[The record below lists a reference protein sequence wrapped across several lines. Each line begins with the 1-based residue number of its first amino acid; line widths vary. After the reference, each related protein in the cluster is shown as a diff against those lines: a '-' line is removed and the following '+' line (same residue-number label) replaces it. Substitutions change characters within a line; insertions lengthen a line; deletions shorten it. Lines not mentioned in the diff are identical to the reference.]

1 MVVHLAV
8 EFFVDL
14 LQRQALDLDKCPPDN
29 HRLHKIVHTVDHVV
43 FPRDVVERNRNHVL
57 VEEAEAEPEGIC
69 AAEQEHHEDQ
79 GVGGVDIGAVG
90 VVLLDR
96 SHDKQTQT
104 HEHCGPQQDEHTAK
118 ALGQI
123 RAGRRKEQVRDLQ
136 TEVQHDLSSR
146 RCVAGVLQKQAQV
159 SAHDVTSRQLRG
171 HAHPENDPQ
180 SPAVAPGLQHADPA
194 DFVFLLVVQDLL
206 DFLKL
211 ESHKRRL
218 VAIAVVIFQNLQGL
232 VFAVGVHE
240 EPRSLWNEGEQRQ
253 TEHGRRDLPQGNASP
268 CPAGF
273 FRVSAERDAR
283 GDYCRQV
290 PAGHVN
296 ASKEA
301 AVLRFDHLGDVCWG
315 ADRVDGDGHADDNPA
330 DDEHGSVAGTGLQ
343 THAQKRQHRSNEHAS
358 LAPHA
363 ANINQLSS
371 KKTSE
376 NRPDVDG
383 GGKKP
388 LHAGV

>member
-1 MVVHLAV
+1 MPDYGRAVRFGDQGCAATPQRALRKAPWVAPLDYTSHLHFIRGKGHALGPNTV
-8 EFFVDL
+8 IDDFHGIRHT
-14 LQRQALDLDKCPPDN
+14 QRRIA
-29 HRLHKIVHTVDHVV
+29 
-43 FPRDVVERNRNHVL
+43 
-57 VEEAEAEPEGIC
+57 EGIC

-79 GVGGVDIGAVG
+79 GVGGVYIGAIR

-136 TEVQHDLSSR
+136 TE
-146 RCVAGVLQKQAQV
+146 
-159 SAHDVTSRQLRG
+159 
-171 HAHPENDPQ
+171 
-180 SPAVAPGLQHADPA
+180 SPAVALGLQHADPA

-343 THAQKRQHRSNEHAS
+343 THAQKRQHRSNKHAS